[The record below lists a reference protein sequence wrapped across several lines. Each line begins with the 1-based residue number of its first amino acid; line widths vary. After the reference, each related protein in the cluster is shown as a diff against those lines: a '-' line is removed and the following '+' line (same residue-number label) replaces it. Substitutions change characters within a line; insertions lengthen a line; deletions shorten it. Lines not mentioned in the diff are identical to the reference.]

1 MVSQMGG
8 CAIVES
14 REIKISAT
22 EDLIRRYDINLCA
35 FMELN
40 FNWTKVN
47 SSANLLSW
55 FRKEEREIWSMTAH
69 NTTEY
74 DEIFGKHQPG
84 GIGLVCRH
92 EFAQYVR
99 KPAVNPR
106 GLGWWCLWPFSCNPI
121 QVSRIVVS
129 YRPCFSKR

>member
-1 MVSQMGG
+1 
-8 CAIVES
+8 
-14 REIKISAT
+14 
-22 EDLIRRYDINLCA
+22 
-35 FMELN
+35 MELN
-40 FNWTKVN
+40 FNCAKVN
-47 SSANLLSW
+47 SSANLVSW
-55 FRKEEREIWSMTAH
+55 FCEEERKIRSVTAH

-129 YRPCFSKR
+129 YRPCFSKVKGLKDSLSTTPPLYTIEGPASRPGVPI